1 MTEEIKDTEHEKH
14 YTGSDLLKETMKIL
28 EEDDVAKK
36 LPKEQLLQLSK
47 LLVKTALKG
56 DL

>member
-1 MTEEIKDTEHEKH
+1 MQNKEHEKH
-14 YTGSDLLKETMKIL
+14 YTGSDLMKETMKIL

-36 LPKEQLLQLSK
+36 LPKEQLLRLSK